1 MTELSCT
8 AEGALIYA
16 SPDAATPPIG
26 RITSGL
32 PSPSVGQNIAM
43 GYIETANGLNKKGSQ
58 VFVEVRKKMRKAEVA
73 GMPFVKTGYY
83 RGE

>member
-1 MTELSCT
+1 
-8 AEGALIYA
+8 
-16 SPDAATPPIG
+16 
-26 RITSGL
+26 
-32 PSPSVGQNIAM
+32 M